1 MGAGRPVFMMTRLEN
16 LSAASFT
23 TLRPVRPPQSWHT
36 SVMSLQRG
44 TFHSTLLGFGSI
56 VLDIEVV
63 QQLPEHHAVQLVRV
77 VVRVGV
83 LVRLPEPWHGKTI
96 PFEDHQPTATDR

>member
-1 MGAGRPVFMMTRLEN
+1 MMTRLEN

-36 SVMSLQRG
+36 SVMSLQRPLQ
-44 TFHSTLLGFGSI
+44 STLLGFGSI

-83 LVRLPEPWHGKTI
+83 LVRLTEP
-96 PFEDHQPTATDR
+96 